1 MRVISKLYGQRFGK
15 LIAIEPCGYSKSKRI
30 LWRCVCDCGRETIV
44 QSDKLKSGHTKSCG
58 CFLSERT
65 IQANKARKIYTNHNM
80 HNRLYRIYYGM
91 RSRCYNPNDIA
102 HYPNY
107 GGRGIKICKEWIESF
122 DTFYEWAMAN
132 GYKDTLTIDRI
143 DNNGDYE
150 PSNCRWATVKEQSN
164 NRRTS
169 KKYKALEEF

>member
-1 MRVISKLYGQRFGK
+1 MILHII
-15 LIAIEPCGYSKSKRI
+15 LIMGEGA
-30 LWRCVCDCGRETIV
+30 
-44 QSDKLKSGHTKSCG
+44 
-58 CFLSERT
+58 
-65 IQANKARKIYTNHNM
+65 
-80 HNRLYRIYYGM
+80 
-91 RSRCYNPNDIA
+91 
-102 HYPNY
+102 
-107 GGRGIKICKEWIESF
+107 
-122 DTFYEWAMAN
+122 FYEWAMAN

>member
-107 GGRGIKICKEWIESF
+107 GGRGI
-122 DTFYEWAMAN
+122 
-132 GYKDTLTIDRI
+132 L
-143 DNNGDYE
+143 
-150 PSNCRWATVKEQSN
+150 
-164 NRRTS
+164 
-169 KKYKALEEF
+169 